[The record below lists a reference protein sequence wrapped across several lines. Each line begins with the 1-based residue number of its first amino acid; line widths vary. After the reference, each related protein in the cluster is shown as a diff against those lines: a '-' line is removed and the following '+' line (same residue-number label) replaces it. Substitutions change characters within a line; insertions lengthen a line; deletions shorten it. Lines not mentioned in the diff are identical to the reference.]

1 MGNHI
6 GHRQRQVLVY
16 LADNI
21 PRSLNEISDHLDMWR
36 SHLYPLLRSMIS
48 KGYIRYTQYRMLSR
62 RRFQISL
69 QGLEE
74 VSVIGKKLII
84 NRRGGGL

>member
-16 LADNI
+16 LGDNL
-21 PRSLNEISDHLDMWR
+21 PRSLIEIADHLDMWR

-48 KGYIRYTQYRMLSR
+48 KGYVKCIQRRMLSR

-69 QGLEE
+69 SGLEE
-74 VSVIGKKLII
+74 VSVIGKKLIT
-84 NRRGGGL
+84 NRSGGGL